1 MRKSLLTILQILF
14 TVSLGFAQEKQGEFM
29 RLHSERIKVNDSLC
43 YQVRKEYSG
52 IDTTAWEPFCGVL
65 DNFYFRSWYEYT
77 LQVEEYNPHADTICV
92 IKTIAQYPKGQ
103 FMKIHSERITVNDSL
118 CYQVRKGFSRRDK
131 TPWEPFCGKF
141 SNLWYE
147 EGYGYTLY
155 VKEYNP
161 HADTIH
167 VIKTIARYDV
177 PKNYQYKKSQYMLV
191 NAEKIMVN
199 DSLCYQVKPRFGRSK
214 DWKPFCGVLDNFYF
228 IWGYEREVIVKKYDL
243 HADTMSVI
251 KECSRNTSFEDKKRN
266 LQARKRMG
274 MQTNNNDSVQTTPT
288 SNGE

>member
-1 MRKSLLTILQILF
+1 MHKSLLTILLILF
-14 TVSLGFAQEKQGEFM
+14 SASLGYAQEKQGEFM

-92 IKTIAQYPKGQ
+92 IKTIAQCPKGQ
-103 FMKIHSERITVNDSL
+103 FMKIHRERIMVNDSL

-141 SNLWYE
+141 SNLWCE
-147 EGYGYTLY
+147 EGYEYTLQ

-167 VIKTIARYDV
+167 VIMSIARDEV
-177 PKNYQYKKSQYMLV
+177 RWDCQQEMARRKEKRQGSDTNQEYMKV
-191 NAEKIMVN
+191 YPYRVKCDTN
-199 DSLCYQVKPRFGRSK
+199 LCYQVMPGYCKKPNH
-214 DWKPFCGVLDNFYF
+214 WTIFCGVFENFEF
-228 IWGYEREVIVKKYDL
+228 EEGKEHTLLVKKYDPS
-243 HADTMSVI
+243 ADTIHVVKMI
-251 KECSRNTSFEDKKRN
+251 K
-266 LQARKRMG
+266 
-274 MQTNNNDSVQTTPT
+274 
-288 SNGE
+288 

>member
-1 MRKSLLTILQILF
+1 MRKPLLIFLLILL

-29 RLHSERIKVNDSLC
+29 RLHSELIKVNDSLC

-92 IKTIAQYPKGQ
+92 VKTIVQYPKGQ
-103 FMKIHSERITVNDSL
+103 FMKIHSERIMVNDSL

-141 SNLWYE
+141 SNLWCE
-147 EGYGYTLY
+147 EGYEYTLH

-161 HADTIH
+161 HADTIF
-167 VIKTIARYDV
+167 VIKTVSSVDER
-177 PKNYQYKKSQYMLV
+177 KLQ
-191 NAEKIMVN
+191 KI
-199 DSLCYQVKPRFGRSK
+199 L
-214 DWKPFCGVLDNFYF
+214 
-228 IWGYEREVIVKKYDL
+228 
-243 HADTMSVI
+243 
-251 KECSRNTSFEDKKRN
+251 KE
-266 LQARKRMG
+266 KRMRLKEEG
-274 MQTNNNDSVQTTPT
+274 RNDTIRAIPV
-288 SNGE
+288 NRRR

>member
-1 MRKSLLTILQILF
+1 MRKSLLTILQILY
-14 TVSLGFAQEKQGEFM
+14 TASLGFAQEKQGEFM
-29 RLHSERIKVNDSLC
+29 RLHSERIMVNDSLC

-103 FMKIHSERITVNDSL
+103 FMKIHRERIMVNDSL

-141 SNLWYE
+141 SNLWCE
-147 EGYGYTLY
+147 EGYEYTLH

-161 HADTIH
+161 RADTIH
-167 VIKTIARYDV
+167 VIMTIARDEV
-177 PKNYQYKKSQYMLV
+177 QKKYQYKKSQYMLV

-199 DSLCYQVKPRFGRSK
+199 DSLCYQVRQRNTAP
-214 DWKPFCGVLDNFYF
+214 WEPFCGVLDNFYF
-228 IWGYEREVIVKKYDL
+228 ISGYEREVIVKKYDL
-243 HADTMSVI
+243 HADTMFVI
-251 KECSRNTSFEDKKRN
+251 VERSRKIPSSKIKKRN
-266 LQARKRMG
+266 IQARKRMG